1 MHDLQTEG
9 DPVPTPVV
17 TERDAAGGM
26 EVLSTA
32 AEDPELLLVLT
43 DEEIV
48 ALAGR
53 DALSLVG
60 SPYLDQDG
68 VDESAHAQAA
78 LRGLIARGLVITTD
92 EARENEGQTI
102 IGEALDRAVQLDRP
116 LAGLLMLRSTA
127 GAVVSVTRQVSEQ
140 TTRLVLH
147 VESGGGVLEEFV
159 SADGFH
165 RFSVPTPE
173 AAVERA
179 AMYIDPTGSAGD
191 ETGEAVTAS
200 IAELDA
206 GGGELAEKLADT
218 RTLSVLTAVSADE
231 AMQVTIFATTESLF
245 AMDTPSESDA
255 EGTVREL
262 SAADLRALLAE
273 VLGQGSSA
281 PAS

>member
-1 MHDLQTEG
+1 MS
-9 DPVPTPVV
+9 TPIV

-32 AEDPELLLVLT
+32 SEDPELLLVLT

-68 VDESAHAQAA
+68 LDESAHAQAA
-78 LRGLIARGLVITTD
+78 LRGLIARGLVITAD

-127 GAVVSVTRQVSEQ
+127 SAVVSVTRQVSEQ
-140 TTRLVLH
+140 TTRLALH
-147 VESGGGVLEEFV
+147 VEDGGGVLEEFV

-179 AMYIDPTGSAGD
+179 AMYIDPTRSAGD

-262 SAADLRALLAE
+262 SAAGVRALLAE
-273 VLGQGSSA
+273 VLGQGGGT